1 LPIFRA
7 ATSGR
12 PYNILFGSGYAG
24 LGISEIGICLRFGPA
39 FRGIGIWCFV
49 QKEGDMPRKR
59 KFDILALAG
68 ICLAISVL
76 PPHDLAAKQSASA
89 VAASQELLEVKIQRL
104 IIDPSSNQPVVFLTD
119 LQEERALLVWIGP
132 CEANAMNAEMEGT
145 KHPRPQTHD
154 LLQGVIQKMKGKTQ
168 KIIITHS
175 KDGVYYAALVLEREG
190 AVIEIDARPSDSM
203 VLALKAKAPV
213 FVARK
218 MFQEMSVP
226 LEEGRG
232 AEARY
237 GITAQE
243 LTSSLAQSFSFK
255 STRGVLVSDVRA
267 GSPAEKDGL
276 QRGDIIAEIGGEAT
290 PYLKALRAAMDKM
303 KGPVTA
309 KVFRKGEFIFLT
321 LRGK

>member
-1 LPIFRA
+1 
-7 ATSGR
+7 
-12 PYNILFGSGYAG
+12 
-24 LGISEIGICLRFGPA
+24 
-39 FRGIGIWCFV
+39 
-49 QKEGDMPRKR
+49 MPRKG
-59 KFDILALAG
+59 KLDIWTLAG
-68 ICLAISVL
+68 ICLAISLVVS
-76 PPHDLAAKQSASA
+76 PKLATGQSASA
-89 VAASQELLEVKIQRL
+89 AAASPELLPVKIQRL
-104 IIDPSSNQPVVFLTD
+104 TIDPSSNQPVVVLTD
-119 LQEERALLVWIGP
+119 LQEERALLIWIGP

-154 LLQGVIQKMKGKTQ
+154 LLQGIIQKMKGKIQ
-168 KIIITHS
+168 KIVITHS
-175 KDGVYYAALVLEREG
+175 QDGIYYANLVLEREG
-190 AVIEIDARPSDSM
+190 KVIEIDARPSDSM

-232 AEARY
+232 TEAQY

-290 PYLKALRAAMDKM
+290 PDLKALKAAMDKM